1 MDMDF
6 FKNSLKYNAPLTIL
20 AVVILYL
27 LKPIFENIEFI
38 SKNPIITVVFFLV
51 AINALILITLYSNKM
66 KPKKTDSISPSNIR
80 KNKII
85 GNKAKSINITATGDI
100 SGNEINNNE
109 ADGDLNIGQ
118 GSKNGK
124 K

>member
-1 MDMDF
+1 MDF

-51 AINALILITLYSNKM
+51 AINALILITLYSNKV
-66 KPKKTDSISPSNIR
+66 KPKKIDSIPPSNIR

>member
-51 AINALILITLYSNKM
+51 AINALILITLYSNKV
-66 KPKKTDSISPSNIR
+66 KPKKIDSIPPSNIR